1 MLCVLAEA
9 CVQVLPLM
17 MHPKEGTM
25 EEYKAWLMDNSKAT
39 LTLEDIKVA
48 SCEPPPSAMLP
59 Y

>member
-1 MLCVLAEA
+1 
-9 CVQVLPLM
+9 M
-17 MHPKEGTM
+17 MYPKQGTM
-25 EEYKAWLMDNSKAT
+25 EEYKAWLSDNPKAT